1 MVRLRSIA
9 GVFMAV
15 ALAWS
20 GGCSRAPADAARVSS
35 APADPQVLR
44 IAFVP
49 QVDME
54 ERYEAAYRALESYLA
69 PVLGLKV
76 EVVQVESVNVAL
88 EGLRGRKLDLCNF
101 SPWPYLIAER
111 KAGMQA
117 LLVTAGADGLPVSYR
132 TILIARRSLG
142 LQSFD
147 DVRARARELVFS
159 FEEPVSTSGH
169 LVPRTF
175 FHAVSF
181 DPDTS
186 FKQVLFSP
194 DSTVSILAVK
204 SGRLDVAAVSRNGY
218 DRAVAKKRIAADEI
232 ALLWTSD
239 PVLANVVA
247 IRRELPDAFKARVRD
262 AFVRMADAAP
272 DLWAVVARQYSN
284 PVSRYLPADPALF
297 APFRDAVENVPGLQI
312 AL

>member
-1 MVRLRSIA
+1 MLRLRSIA
-9 GVFMAV
+9 VLLVAAV
-15 ALAWS
+15 LAWS
-20 GGCSRAPADAARVSS
+20 GCSRAPAEAAGGS
-35 APADPQVLR
+35 AAAPEPQVLR

-54 ERYEAAYRALESYLA
+54 ERFEAAYRALETYLA
-69 PVLGLKV
+69 PALGLKV
-76 EVVQVESVNVAL
+76 EVVQLESVNVAL

-117 LLVTAGADGLPVSYR
+117 LLVTAGTDGLPVSYR
-132 TILIARRSLG
+132 TVFIARPGLG
-142 LQSFD
+142 LRSFD

-169 LVPRTF
+169 LVPRAF
-175 FHAVSF
+175 FHAIGF
-181 DPDTS
+181 DPEAS

-204 SGRLDVAAVSRNGY
+204 SGRLDVAAVSRNSY
-218 DRAVAKKRIAADEI
+218 DRAVAKNRIAADEL
-232 ALLWTSD
+232 AVLWTSEA
-239 PVLANVVA
+239 VLANVVA

-284 PVSRYLPADPALF
+284 PVSRYLPADAAHF
-297 APFRDAVENVPGLQI
+297 ARFRDAVANVPGLQI

>member
-1 MVRLRSIA
+1 MLRLRSIV
-9 GVFMAV
+9 GFFV
-15 ALAWS
+15 AACLGWT
-20 GGCSRAPADAARVSS
+20 GGCSRAPADAVHLP
-35 APADPQVLR
+35 PAEAEPQVLR

-54 ERYEAAYRALESYLA
+54 ERYDDAYRALEAYLA
-69 PVLGLKV
+69 PALGLKV

-101 SPWPYLIAER
+101 SPWPFLIAER

-132 TILIARRSLG
+132 TILIARPDLG
-142 LQSFD
+142 LRSFD
-147 DVRARARELVFS
+147 ELRARAGQLVFS

-175 FHAVSF
+175 FHAVGF
-181 DPDTS
+181 DPEAS

-204 SGRLDVAAVSRNGY
+204 SGRLDVAAVSRNGF
-218 DRAVAKKRIAADEI
+218 DRAIEKNRIGADEL
-232 ALLWTSD
+232 AVLWTSD

-262 AFVRMADAAP
+262 ALVRMADAAP
-272 DLWAVVARQYSN
+272 ELWAVVARQYSN
-284 PVSRYLPADPALF
+284 PVSRYLPADDAHF
-297 APFRDAVENVPGLQI
+297 ARFREAVEHVAGLQI